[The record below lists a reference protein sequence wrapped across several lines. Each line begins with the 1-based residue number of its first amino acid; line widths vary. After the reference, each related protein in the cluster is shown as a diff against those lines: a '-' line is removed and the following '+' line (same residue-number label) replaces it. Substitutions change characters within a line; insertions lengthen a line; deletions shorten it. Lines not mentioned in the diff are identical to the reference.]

1 MRLYTHDSTLA
12 ASAGKLMAFLTPSG
26 TGRSTIANIV
36 EIVVHDVLH
45 TAADTVIAIIKKF
58 LSKNVK

>member
-1 MRLYTHDSTLA
+1 
-12 ASAGKLMAFLTPSG
+12 MAFLTPSG